1 MSANTSLL
9 RQIPKIDDILRQP
22 LLEEAAQ
29 HCSYNLLLESARETL
44 DSLRHRILEGETPSL
59 APADICQD
67 VLSLAEEKNTMSLRP
82 VINGTGIILHTNLG
96 RARLSDRA
104 VEAIQSIAQDYNT
117 LEYNLK
123 KGSRGS
129 RYDHIEALIAKIT
142 GAEDAIAVNNNAA
155 AVLLLL
161 TALTAGGEV
170 VVSRGELVEIGGSF
184 RVPEIMSACGA
195 TLREVGTTN
204 KTRAADYAAAIGEHT
219 RALMK
224 VHTSNYRIVGFTE
237 SASREELAALAH
249 SRGLPFFEDLGS
261 GSLFDLEAF
270 GIHGEPTLQGSVRAG
285 ADAVTCSGDKL
296 LGGPQAGILVGKKS
310 CLDVLKRHPLLRAL
324 RVDKMTLAALEAT
337 LRAYADG
344 SAVSTLPTLAMLA
357 ASPEELRAQARTLCE
372 KLTERGISAEVLA
385 EEDAVGGGSVPAQT
399 LPGFAAAVTPR
410 HCRVDELAERL
421 RQRETPVAAR
431 IAHERLLLCLRTLRP
446 EEYDE
451 LVRAVAESDR

>member
-1 MSANTSLL
+1 MELSAFAKTNT
-9 RQIPKIDDILRQP
+9 
-22 LLEEAAQ
+22 A
-29 HCSYNLLLESARETL
+29 
-44 DSLRHRILEGETPSL
+44 
-59 APADICQD
+59 
-67 VLSLAEEKNTMSLRP
+67 
-82 VINGTGIILHTNLG
+82 
-96 RARLSDRA
+96 ARLRA
-104 VEAIQSIAQDYNT
+104 AA
-117 LEYNLK
+117 
-123 KGSRGS
+123 SRGALS
-129 RYDHIEALIAKIT
+129 HALILS
-142 GAEDAIAVNNNAA
+142 GAGDRNAA
-155 AVLLLL
+155 AH
-161 TALTAGGEV
+161 
-170 VVSRGELVEIGGSF
+170 
-184 RVPEIMSACGA
+184 
-195 TLREVGTTN
+195 
-204 KTRAADYAAAIGEHT
+204 YAAAALECTGTDKPCLTCAHCRKVLADIHPDVLTVRDDEHAELSVDVIRGVRTDAFIRPNEGACKVYIFPDCTRLNEKDQNVLLKTVEEGPPYAAFLFCAENASVLLPTIRSRCVEVKLPPAGTVGEDDERT
-219 RALMK
+219 RELLRLIAEGRAAARAAFLLK
-224 VHTSNYRIVGFTE
+224 LETAKAT
-237 SASREELAALAH
+237 REELAALAH

-410 HCRVDELAERL
+410 HCRMDELTERL
-421 RQRETPVAAR
+421 RQRETPVVAR

>member
-1 MSANTSLL
+1 MELSAFAKTNT
-9 RQIPKIDDILRQP
+9 
-22 LLEEAAQ
+22 A
-29 HCSYNLLLESARETL
+29 
-44 DSLRHRILEGETPSL
+44 
-59 APADICQD
+59 
-67 VLSLAEEKNTMSLRP
+67 
-82 VINGTGIILHTNLG
+82 
-96 RARLSDRA
+96 ARLRA
-104 VEAIQSIAQDYNT
+104 AA
-117 LEYNLK
+117 
-123 KGSRGS
+123 SRGALS
-129 RYDHIEALIAKIT
+129 HALILS
-142 GAEDAIAVNNNAA
+142 GAGDRNAA
-155 AVLLLL
+155 AH
-161 TALTAGGEV
+161 
-170 VVSRGELVEIGGSF
+170 
-184 RVPEIMSACGA
+184 
-195 TLREVGTTN
+195 
-204 KTRAADYAAAIGEHT
+204 YAAAALECTGTDKPCLVCAHCRKVLADIHPDVLTVRDDEHAELSVDVIRGVRTDAFIRPNEGACKVYIFPDCTRLNEKDQNVLLKTVEEGPPYAAFLFCAENASVLLPTIRSRCVEVKLPPAGTVGEDDERT
-219 RALMK
+219 RELLRLIAEGRAAARAAFLLK
-224 VHTSNYRIVGFTE
+224 LETAKAT
-237 SASREELAALAH
+237 REELAALAH

-324 RVDKMTLAALEAT
+324 RVDKMTLAALETT

-410 HCRVDELAERL
+410 HCRMDELTERL